1 MERDLAYPSR
11 PRQVISEARQRMTG
25 RKLATMLVVAAIHVG
40 AVFALLRAFD
50 IDVVPDVVKSMT
62 SFSIPLEP
70 PKPPEPEP
78 SETAKVVPQNPAGEK
93 AARAEPKPI
102 SAPKTRIPKKTTPV
116 PPVTGQGNEARSGAS
131 DGGAGTGGGGTG
143 LGSGSGGSG
152 GGGAAA
158 RHAEKTSGE
167 IRARDYPRA
176 SATDRNGAYVI
187 VHFTVTA
194 DGSVRDC
201 RVARSSGNPEVDR
214 ITCQLAVERFRY
226 RPAVDANGNPVSE
239 KVGWKQWWWQ

>member
-1 MERDLAYPSR
+1 MKTTQAHASR
-11 PRQVISEARQRMTG
+11 RAQVIGAARRRITG
-25 RKLATMLVVAAIHVG
+25 RKLATMLVVGGIHVA
-40 AVFALLRAFD
+40 AVFGLLRAFD
-50 IDVVPDVVKSMT
+50 IDVVPDGVKSMT

-78 SETAKVVPQNPAGEK
+78 SEAAKVVPQNPAGEK

-102 SAPKTRIPKKTTPV
+102 SAPKTRIPKKTTPI
-116 PPVTGQGNEARSGAS
+116 PPVTGNGDQPRSGSADS
-131 DGGAGTGGGGTG
+131 GMGTGGGGTG

-152 GGGAAA
+152 GGGAA

-201 RVARSSGNPEVDR
+201 RVARSSGNSEVDR

-226 RPAVDANGNPVSE
+226 RPAVDANGNPVAE